1 MTITQLNYIITLE
14 KTRNFTKAANLC
26 KVSQPTLSMQIQKL
40 EEELKVKIF
49 DRTKKPIELSD
60 LGIKIINQAK
70 KILIEFKKMD
80 DILNDKKEVLK
91 GQYIFKNF
99 KSEDLTFND
108 QVKLNSETFI
118 LFESVPIDLSSII
131 ALLLSLSK
139 ELNKSCN
146 SFP

>member
-49 DRTKKPIELSD
+49 DRTKKPIELSEI
-60 LGIKIINQAK
+60 GFKIINQAK
-70 KILIEFKKMD
+70 KIVIEFNKMD
-80 DILNDKKEVLK
+80 DVLNDKKEVLK

-99 KSEDLTFND
+99 KS
-108 QVKLNSETFI
+108 
-118 LFESVPIDLSSII
+118 
-131 ALLLSLSK
+131 
-139 ELNKSCN
+139 
-146 SFP
+146 

>member
-1 MTITQLNYIITLE
+1 M
-14 KTRNFTKAANLC
+14 AANLC

-60 LGIKIINQAK
+60 IGIKIINQAK

-80 DILNDKKEVLK
+80 DVLNDKKEVLK

-99 KSEDLTFND
+99 KS
-108 QVKLNSETFI
+108 
-118 LFESVPIDLSSII
+118 
-131 ALLLSLSK
+131 
-139 ELNKSCN
+139 
-146 SFP
+146 

>member
-1 MTITQLNYIITLE
+1 MTITQFNYIITLE

-49 DRTKKPIELSD
+49 DRTKKPIELSEI
-60 LGIKIINQAK
+60 GIKIINQAK

-80 DILNDKKEVLK
+80 DVLNDKKEVLK

-99 KSEDLTFND
+99 KS
-108 QVKLNSETFI
+108 
-118 LFESVPIDLSSII
+118 
-131 ALLLSLSK
+131 
-139 ELNKSCN
+139 
-146 SFP
+146 

>member
-40 EEELKVKIF
+40 EEELKVNIF

-80 DILNDKKEVLK
+80 DVLNDKKEVLK
-91 GQYIFKNF
+91 GQYIFRNF
-99 KSEDLTFND
+99 KS
-108 QVKLNSETFI
+108 
-118 LFESVPIDLSSII
+118 
-131 ALLLSLSK
+131 
-139 ELNKSCN
+139 
-146 SFP
+146 

>member
-49 DRTKKPIELSD
+49 DRTKKPIELSEI
-60 LGIKIINQAK
+60 GFKIINQAK
-70 KILIEFKKMD
+70 KIVIEFNKMD
-80 DILNDKKEVLK
+80 DVLNHKKEVLK

-99 KSEDLTFND
+99 KS
-108 QVKLNSETFI
+108 
-118 LFESVPIDLSSII
+118 
-131 ALLLSLSK
+131 
-139 ELNKSCN
+139 
-146 SFP
+146 

>member
-60 LGIKIINQAK
+60 IGIKIINQAK
-70 KILIEFKKMD
+70 RILIEFKKMD
-80 DILNDKKEVLK
+80 DVLNDKKEVLK

-99 KSEDLTFND
+99 KS
-108 QVKLNSETFI
+108 
-118 LFESVPIDLSSII
+118 
-131 ALLLSLSK
+131 
-139 ELNKSCN
+139 
-146 SFP
+146 

>member
-40 EEELKVKIF
+40 EEELKVNIF

-60 LGIKIINQAK
+60 VGIKIINQAK

-80 DILNDKKEVLK
+80 DVLNDKKEVLK

-99 KSEDLTFND
+99 KS
-108 QVKLNSETFI
+108 
-118 LFESVPIDLSSII
+118 
-131 ALLLSLSK
+131 
-139 ELNKSCN
+139 
-146 SFP
+146 

>member
-1 MTITQLNYIITLE
+1 MTITQLNYIIMLE

-60 LGIKIINQAK
+60 IGIKIINQAK

-80 DILNDKKEVLK
+80 DVLNDKKEVLK

-99 KSEDLTFND
+99 KS
-108 QVKLNSETFI
+108 
-118 LFESVPIDLSSII
+118 
-131 ALLLSLSK
+131 
-139 ELNKSCN
+139 
-146 SFP
+146 

>member
-60 LGIKIINQAK
+60 VGIKIINQAK

-80 DILNDKKEVLK
+80 DVLNDKKEVLK

-99 KSEDLTFND
+99 KS
-108 QVKLNSETFI
+108 
-118 LFESVPIDLSSII
+118 
-131 ALLLSLSK
+131 
-139 ELNKSCN
+139 
-146 SFP
+146 

>member
-49 DRTKKPIELSD
+49 DRTKKPIELSEI
-60 LGIKIINQAK
+60 GIKIINQAK

-80 DILNDKKEVLK
+80 DVLNDKKEVLK
-91 GQYIFKNF
+91 GQYIFK
-99 KSEDLTFND
+99 K
-108 QVKLNSETFI
+108 
-118 LFESVPIDLSSII
+118 FES
-131 ALLLSLSK
+131 
-139 ELNKSCN
+139 
-146 SFP
+146 

>member
-40 EEELKVKIF
+40 EEELKVNIF

-60 LGIKIINQAK
+60 IGIKIINQAK

-80 DILNDKKEVLK
+80 DVLNDKKEVLK

-99 KSEDLTFND
+99 KS
-108 QVKLNSETFI
+108 
-118 LFESVPIDLSSII
+118 
-131 ALLLSLSK
+131 
-139 ELNKSCN
+139 
-146 SFP
+146 

>member
-60 LGIKIINQAK
+60 VGTKIINQAK
-70 KILIEFKKMD
+70 NILIEFKKMD
-80 DILNDKKEVLK
+80 DVLNDKKEVLK

-99 KSEDLTFND
+99 KS
-108 QVKLNSETFI
+108 
-118 LFESVPIDLSSII
+118 
-131 ALLLSLSK
+131 
-139 ELNKSCN
+139 
-146 SFP
+146 

>member
-40 EEELKVKIF
+40 EEELKVNIF

-60 LGIKIINQAK
+60 VGIKIINQAK
-70 KILIEFKKMD
+70 KILIEFKRMD
-80 DILNDKKEVLK
+80 DVLNDKKEVLK

-99 KSEDLTFND
+99 KS
-108 QVKLNSETFI
+108 
-118 LFESVPIDLSSII
+118 
-131 ALLLSLSK
+131 
-139 ELNKSCN
+139 
-146 SFP
+146 

>member
-1 MTITQLNYIITLE
+1 MLE

-40 EEELKVKIF
+40 EEELKVNIF

-60 LGIKIINQAK
+60 VGIKIINQAK

-80 DILNDKKEVLK
+80 DVLNDKKEVLK

-99 KSEDLTFND
+99 KS
-108 QVKLNSETFI
+108 
-118 LFESVPIDLSSII
+118 
-131 ALLLSLSK
+131 
-139 ELNKSCN
+139 
-146 SFP
+146 

>member
-49 DRTKKPIELSD
+49 DRTKKPIELSEI
-60 LGIKIINQAK
+60 GFKVINQAK
-70 KILIEFKKMD
+70 KIVVEFNKMD
-80 DILNDKKEVLK
+80 DVLNDKKEVLK

-99 KSEDLTFND
+99 KS
-108 QVKLNSETFI
+108 
-118 LFESVPIDLSSII
+118 
-131 ALLLSLSK
+131 
-139 ELNKSCN
+139 
-146 SFP
+146 

>member
-26 KVSQPTLSMQIQKL
+26 RVSQPTLSMQIQKL

-49 DRTKKPIELSD
+49 DRAKKPIELSD

-80 DILNDKKEVLK
+80 DVLNDKKEVLK

-99 KSEDLTFND
+99 KS
-108 QVKLNSETFI
+108 
-118 LFESVPIDLSSII
+118 
-131 ALLLSLSK
+131 
-139 ELNKSCN
+139 
-146 SFP
+146 

>member
-1 MTITQLNYIITLE
+1 MLE

-60 LGIKIINQAK
+60 IGIKIINQAK

-80 DILNDKKEVLK
+80 DVLNDKKEVLK

-99 KSEDLTFND
+99 KS
-108 QVKLNSETFI
+108 
-118 LFESVPIDLSSII
+118 
-131 ALLLSLSK
+131 
-139 ELNKSCN
+139 
-146 SFP
+146 

>member
-40 EEELKVKIF
+40 EEELKVNIF

-60 LGIKIINQAK
+60 LGIKIINQAI

-80 DILNDKKEVLK
+80 DVLNDKKEVLK

-99 KSEDLTFND
+99 KS
-108 QVKLNSETFI
+108 
-118 LFESVPIDLSSII
+118 
-131 ALLLSLSK
+131 
-139 ELNKSCN
+139 
-146 SFP
+146 